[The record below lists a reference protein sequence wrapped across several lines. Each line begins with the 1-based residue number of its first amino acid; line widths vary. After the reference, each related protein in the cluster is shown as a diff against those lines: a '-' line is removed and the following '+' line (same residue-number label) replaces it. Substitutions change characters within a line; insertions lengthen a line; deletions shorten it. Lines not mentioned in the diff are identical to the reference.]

1 MIRVPE
7 VVMGT
12 VVSFS
17 IHAPGVDPGKMWTA
31 VAEARAVLH
40 DADAVFSTWKRD
52 SPLNQLRRG
61 EVRLEQCPRQV
72 GEVLLLCAWARERSG
87 GWFDPWAL
95 PGGVDPT
102 GLVKGWAAARAL
114 DVLRRAGV
122 SAALVSAGG
131 DVATLGHPDA
141 DASRPWRVGITH
153 PWQPAGL
160 VGVVE
165 VGGGRAVCTSG
176 IYARGAHL
184 IDPTTAATA
193 RRTVAATVTGPSLP
207 LADALATAVAVGGDA
222 ALTAIER
229 LDGYEGW
236 LIRPDGSDAAT
247 AGWRFASARP
257 AALYS

>member
-17 IHAPGVDPGKMWTA
+17 IHAPGVDSGKVWTA

-40 DADAVFSTWKRD
+40 HADAVFSTWKRH

-61 EVRLEQCPRQV
+61 EIGLEQCPREV

-122 SAALVSAGG
+122 SSALVSAGG
-131 DVATLGHPDA
+131 DVAAWGHPEGDPR
-141 DASRPWRVGITH
+141 RPWRIGVTH
-153 PWQPAGL
+153 PWQPDGL
-160 VGVVE
+160 AGVVE
-165 VGGGRAVCTSG
+165 VGGGGAVCTSG
-176 IYARGAHL
+176 TYARGAHL
-184 IDPTTAATA
+184 FDPTTGASA
-193 RRTVAATVTGPSLP
+193 RRTVSATVTGPSLP
-207 LADALATAVAVGGDA
+207 LADALATAVAVGADEALA
-222 ALTAIER
+222 AVDD

-236 LIRPDGSDAAT
+236 LIRPDGSDAVT
-247 AGWRFASARP
+247 DGWRFASSRP
-257 AALYS
+257 AAVQS